1 MGGELRCNY
10 MPVELLT
17 CVRHSVLTLGPER
30 ALLTNELIATL
41 GGGGPGTPKEYLLAK
56 CNHPQTGSLRTYQA
70 L

>member
-1 MGGELRCNY
+1 MGGELRCDC
-10 MPVELLT
+10 MPVELLI
-17 CVRHSVLTLGPER
+17 CAQHSALTLGPER

-41 GGGGPGTPKEYLLAK
+41 GGGGPGTPKEYLAK